1 MIKFVGLDLD
11 GTLLN
16 EKHEISNENKEIID
30 NLKQLGIKVV
40 LASGREIESMIWAS
54 NELGL
59 DTPLIALNGAIV
71 TDNTGEKILFDKS
84 LNLNKIKDLF
94 IDLYNDG
101 RFMLIF
107 FKDEV
112 IATDN
117 NDDYYNLFI
126 KYSNVIPRRVNDVVK
141 YLEDNNLWNLVYKII
156 FSDEEEVLINLR
168 DDIKEKLD
176 EDYTLTFSMPFYLE
190 LYDSHVSKGNAL
202 DFVAKMYDI
211 KSDEIMA
218 IGDGENDL
226 SMIELAE
233 VGIAMENAPDYIK
246 ERANYV
252 TSSNIDNGVFHAIKK
267 FVYNE

>member
-1 MIKFVGLDLD
+1 MIKLVGLDLD

-16 EKHEISNENKEIID
+16 DNHVISNENKEIID
-30 NLKQLGIKVV
+30 NLKELGIKVV

-54 NELGL
+54 SELGL

-71 TDNTGEKILFDKS
+71 TDNKGEKILFGKS
-84 LNLNKIKDLF
+84 LNLKKIKDLF

-126 KYSNVIPRRVNDVVK
+126 KYSNVIPKRVNNVVK
-141 YLEDNNLWNLVYKII
+141 YLDDNNLWDSVYKII
-156 FSDEEEVLINLR
+156 FSDEEEVLVDLR
-168 DDIKEKLD
+168 DDLKDKLD

-190 LYDSHVSKGNAL
+190 LNDSHVSKGNAL
-202 DFVAKMYDI
+202 EFVAKMYGI

-226 SMIELAE
+226 SMIEFAK

-252 TSSNIDNGVFHAIKK
+252 TRSNMDNGVFHAIKK
-267 FVYNE
+267 FIYNE